1 MSVQLVL
8 YPQNYQGVFTSP
20 VLNEY
25 VADGLNFYLLNSLSG
40 YAVPIG
46 EPDPVADTLISSQP
60 IPAWKRFRTTGSPFE
75 NVSIPSQTFSNNVI
89 FYSSNTGT
97 SSSGIYQQI
106 ENLNFGVQYELQI
119 TISQAAAGGT
129 LTIGSSGTT
138 VQGIQ
143 TLGSGTTQT
152 FSTASVQVLNF
163 NFTAGHFQE
172 ILTIDYRN
180 NNGNQLIISSVSIK
194 DKVNSPSNIFAEVTD
209 GQVICDIYE
218 DEDIPLNLSIDDFK
232 NVAEKV
238 QSYSKDFKLPATNRN
253 NKIFTHL
260 FDVTRIQ
267 DAFSFNPY
275 IKTQCILKQ
284 NGYDIFQGYLKLLDI
299 VNKEGEISYSVNLY
313 SENVALKE
321 VLENKK
327 FRDLNFSELTHDYNK
342 TNIKAS
348 WYDSTGITL
357 TNPLSTDSNA
367 YDAVL
372 GVNNT
377 TVLKYPFVDWT
388 GSLTVDNNTNF
399 PVLNTLEDAFRPFI
413 NCKYILKQI
422 FDDTNFTYT
431 SNFFDSALFNKIFM
445 DFNWGADNSPNDI
458 EHLGDGTSGSTSFI
472 PVTHSNVPINS
483 VTLSGDF
490 GYDASNYKFTALFDN
505 VTYQFN
511 YAVNYEFVS
520 AGGIASVETRW
531 VHKDSSG
538 NLAGNGIINL
548 DSGTGGGNFQR
559 LVQGTIT
566 EILNTGDTL
575 ELQSKASLANE
586 VRYKIINQ
594 FKSAFINGSISI
606 NSMTNSVILNT
617 LRGDLGQWEFL
628 KSLINMFNLIIYQD
642 KENSNNLVIEPYSE
656 VFIKNTSGTSLAS
669 RGVLYDWTDKI
680 DATEI
685 KLSPLDLVKTTMF
698 KYADDDSYPNNYYR
712 NVTQIDY
719 GSYKF
724 TNPDLTLLTGDDEV
738 SAEPFA
744 ASVIKPLFDYLSD
757 FIVPVIY
764 SSNDDN
770 TEFESFD
777 NNPRILFN
785 VSPSPYTLSGG
796 AKYIIPT
803 QNGVTG
809 EQATEYLRFSHTSE
823 VISSSTGTDLNFG
836 EIQLINMGV
845 APVDN
850 LYNTYWSPYYNE
862 LYNPD
867 TKYMTLK
874 VNLNASDINQFN
886 FFDQVMIKNKNYRVN
901 KIQYKP
907 NDLSTVEFI
916 LIG

>member
-1 MSVQLVL
+1 MSIQLVL

-40 YAVPIG
+40 YAVPLN

-60 IPAWKRFRTTGSPFE
+60 IPAWKRFRTTGTPFE
-75 NVSIPSQTFSNNVI
+75 NVSIPSQTFTNNVI
-89 FYSSNTGT
+89 FYSANTGT

-106 ENLNFGVQYELQI
+106 ENLNFGVQYELKI
-119 TISQAAAGGT
+119 TISQAAAGGS
-129 LTIGSSGTT
+129 LIIGSTGSS
-138 VQGIQ
+138 VQGVQ
-143 TLGSGTTQT
+143 TLGSGTIQT
-152 FSTASVQVLNF
+152 YPTSFANVLTF

-172 ILTIDYRN
+172 ILTLDYRN
-180 NNGNQLIISSVSIK
+180 NNGSQLIISSISIK
-194 DKVNSPSNIFAEVTD
+194 DKINAPSNIYEDVTD

-218 DEDIPLNLSIDDFK
+218 EEDIPLSLSIDDFK

-238 QSYSKDFKLPATNRN
+238 QSYSKDFNLPATKRN

-284 NGYDIFQGYLKLLDI
+284 DGYTIFQGYLKLLNI
-299 VNKEGEISYSVNLY
+299 INKEEEISYSVNLY
-313 SENVALKE
+313 SENVALKD

-327 FRDLNFSELTHDYNK
+327 FRDLDFSELNHEYQK

-367 YDAVL
+367 YDPTL
-372 GVNNT
+372 TNPTLHT

-413 NCKYILKQI
+413 NCKYIIKQI

-431 SNFFDSALFNKIFM
+431 SDFFDGALFSKMFM
-445 DFNWGADNSPNDI
+445 DFNWGSGNSPTDNK
-458 EHLGDGTSGSTSFI
+458 HQGSTNLVGADAIITTSFA
-472 PVTHSNVPINS
+472 PVVFDSETFTNNI
-483 VTLSGDF
+483 DF
-490 GYDASNYKFTALFDN
+490 GYNSSTAIFTAINDN
-505 VTYQFN
+505 SEYYIYYKYTFLQTAAGVLEGR
-511 YAVNYEFVS
+511 YAHRDS
-520 AGGIASVETRW
+520 AG
-531 VHKDSSG
+531 
-538 NLAGNGIINL
+538 NLVGNGIINTFTI
-548 DSGTGGGNFQR
+548 SSTFIYSGNF
-559 LVQGTIT
+559 T

-575 ELQSKASLANE
+575 SLEVKSSTSNSFKALKVDPFDGEKTYTNGIISLT
-586 VRYKIINQ
+586 
-594 FKSAFINGSISI
+594 SIA
-606 NSMTNSVILNT
+606 NSVLLNT
-617 LRGDLGQWEFL
+617 QRGDLGQWEFL

-642 KENSNNLVIEPYSE
+642 KQTPNNLVIEPYNE

-669 RGVLYDWTDKI
+669 RGVLYDWTNKVDI
-680 DATEI
+680 TEI
-685 KLSPLDLVKTTMF
+685 KLSPLDLIKTTNF
-698 KYADDDSYPNNYYR
+698 KYADDNSYPNNYYR
-712 NVTQIDY
+712 NITQIDY

-724 TNPDLTLLTGDDEV
+724 TNPDLTLLIGEDEV
-738 SAEPFA
+738 SVEPFA
-744 ASVIKPLFDYLSD
+744 ASVMKPLFDYLSD

-770 TEFESFD
+770 TEFESFN

-803 QNGVTG
+803 QNGVSG
-809 EQATEYLRFSHTSE
+809 EQATEYLRFSHTTQ
-823 VISSSTGTDLNFG
+823 VISTSTGTDLNFG
-836 EIQLINMGV
+836 EIQLINMGFP
-845 APVDN
+845 PVDN

-901 KIQYKP
+901 KIDYKP